1 MENTID
7 RYTMITVDGKE
18 YKLQYTIRAIINL
31 EKQLGN
37 HSILDTLANIPFDFG
52 DTFVFLKY
60 GLQGGGHK
68 LSDAQVEDIMYGLFE
83 TLNFGEL
90 QALIIETLTKSGAI
104 GRVDSPKANKKK

>member
-1 MENTID
+1 MD

-37 HSILDTLANIPFDFG
+37 HSILDTLANIPFDFA
-52 DTFVFLKY
+52 DTFTFLKFA
-60 GLQGGGHK
+60 LIGGGHK
-68 LSDAQVEDIMYGLFE
+68 LTDTQVEDIMYGLFE
-83 TLNFGEL
+83 ELNFGEL

-104 GRVDSPKANKKK
+104 GKIDNAKTKKK

>member
-1 MENTID
+1 MD
-7 RYTMITVDGKE
+7 RYTLVTVDGKE

-37 HSILDTLANIPFDFG
+37 HSILDTLANIPFDFA

-60 GLQGGGHK
+60 ALIGGGHK
-68 LSDAQVEDIMYGLFE
+68 LTDTQVEDIMYGLFE
-83 TLNFGEL
+83 ELNFGEL

-104 GRVDSPKANKKK
+104 GKIDNTKAKKK